1 MHQKEPFMNTPIPRM
16 LDHIHWAN
24 LEMLDA
30 LKLTNTHL
38 EKALSLFIH
47 ILAAE
52 KVWLN
57 RLNETD
63 TKQFDI
69 WPRHSMEDCE
79 RLINDNRVGYS
90 LLLKNLSE
98 SDYSRLI
105 SYTNSKGVAFTTSIS
120 DILTHVSLHGSY
132 HRGQINALLRSEGY
146 EPRNTDY
153 ITFTRLM

>member
-1 MHQKEPFMNTPIPRM
+1 MNIPISRM

-24 LEMLDA
+24 LEILDA
-30 LKLTNTHL
+30 LKWSNPNL
-38 EKALSLFIH
+38 EKACSLFIH

-52 KVWLN
+52 NVWLN

-63 TKQFDI
+63 TSHFHI
-69 WPRHSMEDCE
+69 WPKHSLQDCE
-79 RLINDNRVGYS
+79 RLINGNRQGYS
-90 LLLKNLSE
+90 LLLKELNDF
-98 SDYSRLI
+98 DYSRLI
-105 SYTNSKGVAFTTSIS
+105 SYTNSKGAAFTTSIN

-132 HRGQINALLRSEGY
+132 HRGQINAILRSEGY

>member
-1 MHQKEPFMNTPIPRM
+1 MNTSFSRM

-30 LKLTNTHL
+30 LKLTHTNL

-52 KVWLN
+52 NVWLK

-63 TKQFDI
+63 TILFEI
-69 WPRHSMEDCE
+69 WPKHSMEDCE
-79 RLINDNRVGYS
+79 HMIYENRQGYS
-90 LLLKNLSE
+90 QLIKELSE
-98 SDYSRLI
+98 SDCSRLI
-105 SYTNSKGVAFTTSIS
+105 SYQNSKGAAFTTSIQ
-120 DILTHVSLHGSY
+120 DILTHVCLHGSY

-146 EPRNTDY
+146 EPRNTDF
-153 ITFTRLM
+153 ITFTRLV

>member
-1 MHQKEPFMNTPIPRM
+1 MNTPIIRM

-30 LKLTNTHL
+30 LKLTQSHL

-52 KVWLN
+52 NVWLK
-57 RLNETD
+57 RLNELEIRH
-63 TKQFDI
+63 FDI
-69 WPRHSMEDCE
+69 WPKPSMEDCE
-79 RLINDNRVGYS
+79 RLIHENRQGYS
-90 LLLKNLSE
+90 QLLKELSE

-105 SYTNSKGVAFTTSIS
+105 SYKNSKGDAFTTSIS

-132 HRGQINALLRSEGY
+132 HRGQINALLRREGY
-146 EPRNTDY
+146 EPRGTDF
-153 ITFTRLM
+153 ITFTRLI